1 LRNRVTGE
9 FAMNS
14 KVLYALSAVTLVLI
28 GSTIY
33 LTPAPI
39 SERVAPGERLFANL
53 DPNTINSAASLTV
66 TAKGKTFTVYR
77 KDGAWVVKE
86 MADYPADTSQI
97 RKALFALTELRPY
110 EAKTKD
116 PARLAKLEL
125 EDPKGKDAQSK
136 QLTVKDKDGKVLA
149 DVIFGKANT

>member
-1 LRNRVTGE
+1 LHARALAHPARAARGAVRGAERLRGARSAHEARQYRHPAGARRRPRRHRRRRALSPPAPPLRNRVTGD

-14 KVLYALSAVTLVLI
+14 KVLYALSAVTAVLI
-28 GSTIY
+28 GATVY

-66 TAKGKTFTVYR
+66 TARGKTFTVYR

-97 RKALFALTELRPY
+97 R
-110 EAKTKD
+110 
-116 PARLAKLEL
+116 
-125 EDPKGKDAQSK
+125 
-136 QLTVKDKDGKVLA
+136 
-149 DVIFGKANT
+149 